1 MKYLA
6 LPCAV
11 LAVIL
16 ALCAGNAVWQS
27 DKCQYWTAQLSTID
41 TLSADG
47 QWDSAAQALSALYA
61 DWQKAQTWLHITVEH
76 DELNDA
82 ETLFC
87 SCMVLAEEQDSVEF
101 RAYIAELSSALQ
113 LLREMAQLRI
123 ENVL

>member
-1 MKYLA
+1 MKYFA

-16 ALCAGNAVWQS
+16 ALCVGNAVWQNE
-27 DKCQYWTAQLSTID
+27 KCQSWTGQLSTID
-41 TLSADG
+41 ALAADD
-47 QWDSAAQALSALYA
+47 QWDDTEQALSALYA
-61 DWQKAQTWLHITVEH
+61 DWQEAQTWLHITVEH